1 VPGLPKAGQPLAPKN
16 GHARNLSPKSFQANG
31 LKGSSNNSTM
41 SNFANSKPNHY
52 FMPDSINPSSQI
64 LSKGG
69 QGSST
74 NVYNLSGGQDEPI
87 GYSKDITLGGPSTA
101 TRSHQSRS
109 YKRRYS
115 SSNIFQSNWRG
126 NIQSQ

>member
-1 VPGLPKAGQPLAPKN
+1 MPKVGQPVAPKN

-31 LKGSSNNSTM
+31 LKGSSNNSTV
-41 SNFANSKPNHY
+41 SNFANPRQDNY
-52 FMPDSINPSSQI
+52 YMPDYMNPSSQI
-64 LSKGG
+64 LSKSG

-74 NVYNLSGGQDEPI
+74 NIYNLNGGQDEPI
-87 GYSKDITLGGPSTA
+87 GYSKDNDFGGPSTA
-101 TRSHQSRS
+101 TRSDYSGS

-115 SSNIFQSNWRG
+115 GSNIFESNWRG